1 MLDRNGPIGVFDS
14 GVGGIGTL
22 AEMMHLLPRESFLFY
37 GDSAHAPYGTK
48 SRTEVLGYV
57 QDVVQELLDRRV
69 KAVVIACNTATSVAA
84 AELRATYQLP
94 IIGMEPALKPAH
106 ELRHGGAILVLAT
119 PMTLQLEKFHL
130 LMARYGEGAVP
141 IPCPGLMELV
151 EQEAFD
157 QARHYLT
164 DLFAPYDLT
173 KVDAVVL
180 GCTHYVFL
188 RPVLK
193 EILPESVQ
201 VLDGNHG
208 TARQL
213 KRVLEDRDLLSEIP
227 QGCAEFLTSG
237 DPALILP
244 QMERLLERAQALV
257 MS

>member
-1 MLDRNGPIGVFDS
+1 MMDRNGPIGVFDS

-57 QDVVQELLDRRV
+57 QNVVQELLYRRV

-106 ELRHGGAILVLAT
+106 ELRRGGAILVLAT
-119 PMTLQLEKFHL
+119 PMTLRLEKFRL

-141 IPCPGLMELV
+141 LPCPGLMELV

-157 QARHYLT
+157 QARQYLT

-188 RPVLK
+188 RPVLQ
-193 EILPESVQ
+193 EILPENVQ
-201 VLDGNHG
+201 ILDGNLG

-213 KRVLEDRDLLSEIP
+213 RRVLEERDLLSQIP

-237 DPALILP
+237 DPEIILP
-244 QMERLLERAQALV
+244 QMNRLFARAKDLV

>member
-1 MLDRNGPIGVFDS
+1 MMDRNGPIGVFDS

-48 SRTEVLGYV
+48 NRTEVLGYV
-57 QDVVQELLDRRV
+57 QGVVQELLDRRV

-84 AELRATYQLP
+84 ADLRATYQLP

-119 PMTLQLEKFHL
+119 PMTLRLEKFRL

-141 IPCPGLMELV
+141 LPCPGLMELV

-157 QARHYLT
+157 QAKRYLT
-164 DLFAPYDLT
+164 ELFAPYDLHR
-173 KVDAVVL
+173 VDAVVL

-188 RPVLK
+188 RPVLR
-193 EILPESVQ
+193 EILPEKVQ
-201 VLDGNHG
+201 VLDGNLG

-213 KRVLEDRDLLSEIP
+213 RRVLEERDLLSEIP

-237 DPALILP
+237 DPEIILP
-244 QMERLLERAQALV
+244 QMKRLFERAQGLV